1 MLGRVAYGHRMTVA
15 LDTLKAFRRLTA
27 AGFDESQADALVGIF
42 AEDVGAGLATKD
54 DLTNE
59 MAMLR
64 TEIHTEMAML
74 RTEMHTEIA
83 ALRAEMH
90 TEIATLRADMKDLER
105 RLTIRMGAMV
115 GGGVTIL
122 LAALSI
128 ITAIIL
134 TA

>member
-1 MLGRVAYGHRMTVA
+1 MLGRVAYSRRMTVA
-15 LDTLKAFRRLTA
+15 FDTLKASRRLTA

-42 AEDVGAGLATKD
+42 AQDIGAGLATKD
-54 DLTNE
+54 DLSLTQNDLTNE
-59 MAMLR
+59 IA
-64 TEIHTEMAML
+64 AL

-83 ALRAEMH
+83 ALRAEMR
-90 TEIATLRADMKDLER
+90 TEMKDLER
-105 RLTIRMGAMV
+105 RLTIRMSAMV